1 MLDLY
6 HLWCCCFAF
15 LLAFHVFHIYNWV
28 FFFLLQ
34 TYPMQWKRGFLF
46 LLGAK
51 LLMLFSNWWIR
62 IVSEFYLLLLYRT
75 WNYLKRGWKCGT
87 LYNIVTYFF
96 GGNVHEFDEKT
107 SFMNWGDDI
116 NISVIRSYEKM
127 FEIFFSP
134 FPGITV
140 LYRNWIV
147 VKVSFLLK
155 FQNEIFISDFHRLIW
170 KKEKNFNFD
179 KRNYS
184 DIPETNINLIY
195 LCCVYQQFLSIWL
208 RIHLPPYETLPRNK

>member
-1 MLDLY
+1 MWY
-6 HLWCCCFAF
+6 IIQYC
-15 LLAFHVFHIYNWV
+15 HVF
-28 FFFLLQ
+28 F
-34 TYPMQWKRGFLF
+34 R
-46 LLGAK
+46 
-51 LLMLFSNWWIR
+51 
-62 IVSEFYLLLLYRT
+62 
-75 WNYLKRGWKCGT
+75 WKCARIWWE
-87 LYNIVTYFF
+87 NIVHELGWRYKYYFIF
-96 GGNVHEFDEKT
+96 
-107 SFMNWGDDI
+107 
-116 NISVIRSYEKM
+116 IRSFEKM
-127 FEIFFSP
+127 FEFFFSP
-134 FPGITV
+134 IPGITV